1 MDLFVREM
9 LARIATVPDMLRALR
24 DEDHCRHLFHA
35 TLRDASV
42 DPRRERLGVN
52 KVTMPRAPARSLLR
66 LASAEDRFRS
76 LVGDGPLLGPIL
88 LLLTGASFGA

>member
-35 TLRDASV
+35 TLRDASL
-42 DPRRERLGVN
+42 DP
-52 KVTMPRAPARSLLR
+52 PASD
-66 LASAEDRFRS
+66 LA
-76 LVGDGPLLGPIL
+76 
-88 LLLTGASFGA
+88 